1 MGRDQ
6 NSRKVQGL
14 QLVRTKPALY
24 TQNDR
29 CTHRLD
35 AYEVIK
41 MAYMNRFIN
50 DDGFEEW
57 TTTDAAGNLVTC
69 YANKFVELHTKI
81 PVCEC
86 GRPMTEEVQG
96 YWTCRECDITKT
108 EDEINHPIK
117 LDEYESSNLEL
128 SEDYGKFEY
137 DDGRMLEAGVPDWY
151 LFFYQHR
158 PK

>member
-1 MGRDQ
+1 
-6 NSRKVQGL
+6 
-14 QLVRTKPALY
+14 
-24 TQNDR
+24 
-29 CTHRLD
+29 
-35 AYEVIK
+35 

-57 TTTDAAGNLVTC
+57 TTTDAAGNSVTC
-69 YANKFVELHTKI
+69 YANEFVELHTKI

-86 GRPMTEEVQG
+86 GRPMTEDVQG
-96 YWTCRECDITKT
+96 YWTCRACDITKT
-108 EDEINHPIK
+108 EDETNHPIS
-117 LDEYESSNLEL
+117 LDEYETSNLEL

-158 PK
+158 PE

>member
-1 MGRDQ
+1 
-6 NSRKVQGL
+6 
-14 QLVRTKPALY
+14 
-24 TQNDR
+24 
-29 CTHRLD
+29 
-35 AYEVIK
+35 

-57 TTTDAAGNLVTC
+57 TTTDAAGNLLTC

-81 PVCEC
+81 PVC
-86 GRPMTEEVQG
+86 
-96 YWTCRECDITKT
+96 ECDITKT

>member
-1 MGRDQ
+1 
-6 NSRKVQGL
+6 
-14 QLVRTKPALY
+14 
-24 TQNDR
+24 
-29 CTHRLD
+29 
-35 AYEVIK
+35 

-57 TTTDAAGNLVTC
+57 TATDAAGNLVTC

-117 LDEYESSNLEL
+117 LDEYESPNLEL